1 MFGMLI
7 PPSGMTVDKS
17 VGILSNADE
26 ISFSICAEPAATSDD
41 ICA

>member
-1 MFGMLI
+1 MFGILI
-7 PPSGMTVDKS
+7 PPSGMTTDKS
-17 VGILSNADE
+17 AGILSHADE